1 MVLIDILGA
10 VALLLWALRLV
21 RTGVFRWGGA
31 AVRRWVGYGTR
42 NRLAAFLAGVAATI
56 AVQSST
62 ATALMTASMAGQG
75 FMTTSM
81 ALAVMLGADVGTS
94 LVARLLAIDLHWLS
108 PSLLLLGG
116 ALHALGGEHRGRRAL
131 ARILVGIGLMLLAL
145 KLLGAATLPVRESAL
160 VQAMLEA
167 LGGEPLFALIVAA
180 ALTAAVHSS
189 LATVMLAGSLAG
201 AGVIGTETAVALV
214 LGANLGGAI
223 PAVLAT
229 SADGAAARR
238 VPLGNL
244 LVRVTGSLLAL
255 PLVPMAASFLAGM
268 APLTA
273 VVSAHVAFNAALAL
287 LFLPLVTPLARL
299 TEGLLPQPE
308 DAGEDAATPR
318 HLDES
323 ALETPSVAIAGA
335 VRETLRLGDLVEDML
350 CRSLTALRQN
360 DERPIAE
367 VSRADDRVDRLHTAL
382 KLYLAK
388 LGRRHLDAEKT
399 RRVDDLMAFAINLEH
414 IGDIIDKSLMELAA
428 KRIRHHL
435 HFAPEDFREVE
446 ELHRRTVENLRTAL
460 GILIGEDRRLAR
472 QLIAGKDAVRALERT
487 ATARHLDRVRR
498 GDAASIETS
507 ALVLD
512 ILRDLK
518 RINAHVA
525 AVALPILDQVGELSE
540 SRLKVVGLPRLE
552 SRDV

>member
-1 MVLIDILGA
+1 M
-10 VALLLWALRLV
+10 ALLLWALRLV

-75 FMTTSM
+75 FMTTAM

-94 LVARLLAIDLHWLS
+94 LVARLLAVDLHWLS
-108 PSLLLLGG
+108 PSLLLIGG

-214 LGANLGGAI
+214 LGANLGGAV

-273 VVSAHVAFNAALAL
+273 VVTAHVAFNTALAL
-287 LFLPLVTPLARL
+287 LFLPLVMPLARL
-299 TEGLLPQPE
+299 TEGLLPEPADAGE

-388 LGRRHLDAEKT
+388 LGRRHLDAEET

-487 ATARHLDRVRR
+487 AAARHLDRVRR

-525 AVALPILDQVGELSE
+525 AVALPILDQVGELRE